1 MSCEI
6 SSNILNDCLDVKRS
20 FVNTDDQGIVIVKP
34 SDPQHA
40 WLWPTRSGYMA
51 IGRLGWRQVW
61 VLYVYAIQGC
71 THITQF
77 VLLVNIAAKYVRWCG
92 TVACI
97 HLDVT
102 IKLLRPEVR
111 DWPCSTKRPLRRDW
125 GSCILHVYGCVLQ
138 HDWYTERKWLHMGLQ
153 NTNVTFCK
161 DKIFWNLSKMFIVK
175 NMKYQG
181 PNAKF
186 DSY

>member
-1 MSCEI
+1 MIDCCLKAATIFQINETPLVGVHAYTINVKVLKHWQFAGHQDEI
-6 SSNILNDCLDVKRS
+6 IRD
-20 FVNTDDQGIVIVKP
+20 
-34 SDPQHA
+34 
-40 WLWPTRSGYMA
+40 MA
-51 IGRLGWRQVW
+51 ISRLSWRQVW

-102 IKLLRPEVR
+102 IKLLMPEVR
-111 DWPCSTKRPLRRDW
+111 DCPCATKRPLRRDW

-153 NTNVTFCK
+153 NTNVTLCK